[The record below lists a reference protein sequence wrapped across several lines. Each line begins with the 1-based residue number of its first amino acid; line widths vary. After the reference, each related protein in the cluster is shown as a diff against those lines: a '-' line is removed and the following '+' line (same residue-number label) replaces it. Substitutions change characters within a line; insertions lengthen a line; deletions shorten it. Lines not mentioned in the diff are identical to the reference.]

1 MLSEI
6 SQTEKRQIVYD
17 ITYIWNLKNKTN
29 QFVFKEKRNRFTD
42 FENKLVVAS
51 VEMKVGRDKI
61 GVGF

>member
-1 MLSEI
+1 MKHLE
-6 SQTEKRQIVYD
+6 
-17 ITYIWNLKNKTN
+17 N
-29 QFVFKEKRNRFTD
+29 RNRFTD